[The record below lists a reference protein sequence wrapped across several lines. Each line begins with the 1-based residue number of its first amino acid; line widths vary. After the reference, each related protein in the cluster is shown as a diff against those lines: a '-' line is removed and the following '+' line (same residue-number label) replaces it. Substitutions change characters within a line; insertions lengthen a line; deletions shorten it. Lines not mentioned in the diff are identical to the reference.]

1 MVVLR
6 TCDFRTAETAAAGD
20 LDSACAEAHGVS
32 DSHLHCTAESH
43 TAFELSCNVF
53 CYELCVELR
62 VANLNNVNRYG
73 NYVTVSILAYDS
85 FNFLLH
91 LLDVVAA
98 AADNLTGLCAVDV
111 NSYSIL
117 ISFDLNL
124 RHACLLKLFLEE
136 LSDLVVLY
144 KCISENLVLD
154 APSGIPALDDAN
166 AKAVRINFLSH

>member
-1 MVVLR
+1 M
-6 TCDFRTAETAAAGD
+6 
-20 LDSACAEAHGVS
+20 
-32 DSHLHCTAESH
+32 
-43 TAFELSCNVF
+43 SCNVF

-62 VANLNNVNRYG
+62 VTNFNNVDRYG
-73 NYVTVSILAYDS
+73 NYLTVCILANDS
-85 FNFLLH
+85 FNFLLD
-91 LLDVVAA
+91 LLDVVTA
-98 AADNLTGLCAVDV
+98 AADYETGLSAVNE
-111 NSYSIL
+111 NSDSVL

-166 AKAVRINFLSH
+166 AKAVWLSAVQ